1 MVLQAVAAYIL
12 LQIKLLWN
20 DTGESYQGEFIDGKF
35 CGYGKIFNNQ
45 KETFTKKN
53 VWVSKMGLIQPPRR
67 KHSALFS

>member
-45 KETFTKKN
+45 KETFTKK
-53 VWVSKMGLIQPPRR
+53 KCLGQ
-67 KHSALFS
+67 